1 MEVEKI
7 PQAIFEEI
15 QDDINL
21 VLEDVKREASSHPLL
36 AGEAR
41 EIREPLLATLLLFS
55 AKFGKYDFERLKPAA
70 VSVELLELAVEKHY
84 PTGIELPGGKG
95 SKKKGAEGEADAS
108 PEQNTREENLALI
121 TGDYYYSRAI
131 LLVAGLKDV
140 FAIKVLAEAIADVAD
155 AITIKI
161 TPDLSGDEL
170 VQAFCDKVAK
180 FVALYDAACH
190 LGGYLSG
197 LADETLE
204 NLRSFGLGLGG
215 LFYVSQYLGEDK
227 VPADIKEKVT
237 DTFFG
242 SVQTVLQKFAASG
255 FEVEDL
261 SSLIKEI

>member
-1 MEVEKI
+1 
-7 PQAIFEEI
+7 
-15 QDDINL
+15 
-21 VLEDVKREASSHPLL
+21 VKREASSHPLL
-36 AGEAR
+36 GSEAR

-55 AKFGKYDFERLKPAA
+55 AKFGNYDFERVKPAA
-70 VSVELLELAVEKHY
+70 VAVELLELAVEKHY

-95 SKKKGAEGEADAS
+95 TKKKGGEDETDTGA
-108 PEQNTREENLALI
+108 EQNTREENLALI

-155 AITIKI
+155 AITIRI
-161 TPDLSGDEL
+161 PPDISGDDL

-180 FVALYDAACH
+180 FVALYDAACL

-197 LADETLE
+197 LTEDTLE

-215 LFYVSQYLGEDK
+215 LFYVSQYFSEDK
-227 VPADIKEKVT
+227 VPAEIKEKVT
-237 DTFFG
+237 ATFLN
-242 SVQTVLQKFAASG
+242 SIQTVLQKFVASG
-255 FEVEDL
+255 FEVEDI